1 MKKRSFGEILPEN
14 KKEVA
19 PKDKEKEKVELK
31 QIRIG
36 KESHEYLRN
45 EAFNRGISM
54 KNLLDEIVKEY
65 KEKKQ

>member
-14 KKEVA
+14 KKEVV
-19 PKDKEKEKVELK
+19 PKEKEKVKLK
-31 QIRIG
+31 QIRVG

-45 EAFNRGISM
+45 EAFNREISM

-65 KEKKQ
+65 KEKNQ

>member
-14 KKEVA
+14 KKEVV
-19 PKDKEKEKVELK
+19 PKEKEIVELK
-31 QIRIG
+31 QIRVG

-65 KEKKQ
+65 KEKNQ

>member
-14 KKEVA
+14 KQEVA
-19 PKDKEKEKVELK
+19 PKEKEKVELK

>member
-1 MKKRSFGEILPEN
+1 MKKRNFGEILPEN

-19 PKDKEKEKVELK
+19 TKEKEKVELK

-65 KEKKQ
+65 KEKNQ

>member
-14 KKEVA
+14 KKEVV
-19 PKDKEKEKVELK
+19 PKEKEKVELK
-31 QIRIG
+31 QIRVG

-65 KEKKQ
+65 KEKNQ